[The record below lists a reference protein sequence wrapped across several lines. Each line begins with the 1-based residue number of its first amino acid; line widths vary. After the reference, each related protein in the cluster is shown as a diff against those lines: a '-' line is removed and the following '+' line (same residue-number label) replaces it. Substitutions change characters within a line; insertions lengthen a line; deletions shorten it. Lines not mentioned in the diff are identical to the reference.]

1 MSQPVRLL
9 ILAPLAL
16 GLALSGCGKKD
27 ADKGAKAAGG
37 EVLPG
42 TVSDAMID
50 LDTSTATPPVM
61 AVRAGSAAKAE
72 KAPADDASAAAADA
86 PAAEAA
92 PAPAPVPA
100 PAAPPAG

>member
-1 MSQPVRLL
+1 MSKPARLL
-9 ILAPLAL
+9 FLAPLVF

-50 LDTSTATPPVM
+50 LDTSTATPPM
-61 AVRAGSAAKAE
+61 QAVRASNSAKAD
-72 KAPADDASAAAADA
+72 KAPASDASS
-86 PAAEAA
+86 AAEDAA
-92 PAPAPVPA
+92 PAG
-100 PAAPPAG
+100 APPAG

>member
-1 MSQPVRLL
+1 MPKSARLL
-9 ILAPLAL
+9 LLAPLAL
-16 GLALSGCGKKD
+16 GLALGGCGRKD

-50 LDTSTATPPVM
+50 LDTSTATPPM
-61 AVRAGSAAKAE
+61 QAARPSSAAKAD
-72 KAPADDASAAAADA
+72 KAPAADASAAAD
-86 PAAEAA
+86 EAA
-92 PAPAPVPA
+92 PAADAAPA